1 MLKLIL
7 NLCRERY
14 WLPMSAIVL
23 AVCLVVSLAAAEAS
37 AHELE
42 DGFVERSVAVVVRP
56 GEATISY
63 SIGAN
68 ETTRQLLANEWS
80 SDGGAMTAPCVVEGV
95 KEHAQAQAKAQEG
108 GDVPFLRHVGEAVM
122 RRMTVE
128 ADGEPIGLEL
138 VEVMPTPRHHV
149 EATVVMRVKLP
160 SPLAGA
166 KSILLK
172 FHDRNFKKCRSPAR
186 VAEPALEAT
195 PVDSRHVPVAM
206 GGAFRYALKGAN
218 GVILN
223 RSTVGPILVRAKRK
237 LVAEIPA
244 EQLAAEQQFSAEVIL
259 P

>member
-7 NLCRERY
+7 DLCRERY
-14 WLPMSAIVL
+14 WRPMSAIVL
-23 AVCLVVSLAAAEAS
+23 SVCAVVLLAAAEAN

-80 SDGGAMTAPCVVEGV
+80 IDGGAMTEPSIVEGI
-95 KEHAQAQAKAQEG
+95 KGQAQESS
-108 GDVPFLRHVGEAVM
+108 DVAFLRHVGEAVM

-172 FHDRNFKKCRSPAR
+172 FYDRNFQKCRSPAS
-186 VAEPALEAT
+186 VAVPVLEAT
-195 PVDSRHVPVAM
+195 PLDWRHVPVAM